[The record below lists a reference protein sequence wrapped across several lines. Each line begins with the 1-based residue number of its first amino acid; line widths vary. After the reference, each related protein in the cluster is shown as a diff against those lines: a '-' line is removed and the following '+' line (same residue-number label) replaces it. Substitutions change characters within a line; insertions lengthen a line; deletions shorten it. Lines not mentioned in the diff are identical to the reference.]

1 MRNLKA
7 FGCATELQN
16 SKRSSKSKADGHRLN
31 ELHAA
36 IHRPAGSSL
45 KMTACHL
52 TGNEQRQRY
61 DDVRATVLAERG
73 MTLVVIDCSR
83 AS

>member
-1 MRNLKA
+1 
-7 FGCATELQN
+7 
-16 SKRSSKSKADGHRLN
+16 
-31 ELHAA
+31 
-36 IHRPAGSSL
+36 
-45 KMTACHL
+45 MTACRL

-73 MTLVVIDCSR
+73 MTLVVIDCAR